1 MNFKKINPF
10 YGIMGSLL
18 GVVYISSE
26 IEPGMFSWSVI
37 LGKLWYI
44 PLWAGIFQSLSFLEE
59 RKD

>member
-10 YGIMGSLL
+10 YGILGSLL
-18 GVVYISSE
+18 GIVYICSE
-26 IEPGMFSWSVI
+26 VKPGMFSWDVI
-37 LGKLWYI
+37 LEKLWYI